1 MGYKGRVQS
10 SVYLWLCVGSC
21 NMECL
26 EFLAAVFDE
35 DSGIVVLEAMWIGIV
50 VADVLEERVTL
61 RRQEVS
67 EVTLPLYVHGVV
79 SQKVSIFSFVIV
91 SSCIQQW

>member
-35 DSGIVVLEAMWIGIV
+35 DSGIVVLEAM
-50 VADVLEERVTL
+50 
-61 RRQEVS
+61 
-67 EVTLPLYVHGVV
+67 
-79 SQKVSIFSFVIV
+79 
-91 SSCIQQW
+91 